1 LSFAPRR
8 YFSNDWISW
17 RTRSVSGLHGA
28 VTSTW
33 NDLRVSGV
41 LLRGGFMRAMATRWL
56 FDLPPGMAGS
66 AGVRATAGGH
76 EIEDTL
82 PRAYAAG
89 RVETVSDRAAM
100 LRAVGNPRFD
110 AREVAFS
117 SDPGLEGNYPG
128 SSAAGIEWKRDDPD
142 HLALQV
148 SAPDRCFV
156 VVADTWAPGWNA
168 RIDGKPA
175 RVTLV
180 DAALRGVPVP
190 AGSHGL
196 DLVYTPPGWAIG
208 RALAAIGWVAWLIMG
223 VWGLVNVL
231 RR

>member
-1 LSFAPRR
+1 
-8 YFSNDWISW
+8 
-17 RTRSVSGLHGA
+17 LHGA
-28 VTSTW
+28 VTSSW

-82 PRAYAAG
+82 PRAYGAR
-89 RVETVSDRAAM
+89 RVEAVPDRAAM

-117 SDPGLEGNYPG
+117 ADPGAEGDYPG
-128 SSAAGIEWKRDDPD
+128 SGPAVIQWERDDPD

-148 SAPDRCFV
+148 TAPDRCFV
-156 VVADTWAPGWNA
+156 VVADTWAPGWSA
-168 RIDGKPA
+168 RIDGTKPVP
-175 RVTLV
+175 VTLV
-180 DAALRGVPVP
+180 DAALRGVSVP
-190 AGSHGL
+190 AGSHLL
-196 DLVYTPPGWAIG
+196 DLVYTPPGWAFG
-208 RALAAIGWVAWLIMG
+208 RALAALGWLAWLVMG
-223 VWGLVNVL
+223 AWGMLTWL
-231 RR
+231 RK